1 MKTPEDIDKL
11 KITSVNRTKLIQHL
25 ASIGLKNSKLQK
37 YDNSLR
43 TNNSYGKNDII
54 ELNKYS
60 EGLIYFTE
68 HLVEKPVNLQLRL
81 VYLIKT
87 KVAKKIHYV

>member
-54 ELNKYS
+54 ELNKYP

-68 HLVEKPVNLQLRL
+68 HIVEKPVNLQLRL
-81 VYLIKT
+81 KYLIKT